1 MTPED
6 LDKLINDP
14 KTWVVKDFN
23 NINNIYLNLE
33 QIEILI
39 ESTTALLRQKHNDSL
54 HFKDFENT
62 RKSIEAIDTV
72 RDLLFAAEEKERSRN

>member
-6 LDKLINDP
+6 LDKLISDP

-39 ESTTALLRQKHNDSL
+39 ESTTVLLMQKHNDSL

-62 RKSIEAIDTV
+62 KKSIEKINNV
-72 RDLLFAAEEKERSRN
+72 RDILFAAEERERSRN

>member
-6 LDKLINDP
+6 LDKLISDP

-39 ESTTALLRQKHNDSL
+39 ESTTVLLKQKHNDSL

-72 RDLLFAAEEKERSRN
+72 RDILFAAEEKERSRN

>member
-62 RKSIEAIDTV
+62 RKSIEAIDSV
-72 RDLLFAAEEKERSRN
+72 RDLLFAAEERERSRN

>member
-6 LDKLINDP
+6 LDKIISDP

-23 NINNIYLNLE
+23 NINNIYFNLE

-72 RDLLFAAEEKERSRN
+72 RDLLFAAEEKEKSRN

>member
-23 NINNIYLNLE
+23 NISNIYLHLDE
-33 QIEILI
+33 IEVLITGLKLLI
-39 ESTTALLRQKHNDSL
+39 EQESTGKQNDSRN
-54 HFKDFENT
+54 E
-62 RKSIEAIDTV
+62 
-72 RDLLFAAEEKERSRN
+72 LLEKLYALDDRERSRN

>member
-6 LDKLINDP
+6 LDKIISDP

-23 NINNIYLNLE
+23 NINNIYFNLE

-39 ESTTALLRQKHNDSL
+39 ESTTVLLKQKHNDSL

-62 RKSIEAIDTV
+62 KKSIEAIDTV
-72 RDLLFAAEEKERSRN
+72 RDILFAAEEKERSRN

>member
-1 MTPED
+1 MTPEN

-39 ESTTALLRQKHNDSL
+39 ESTTALLKQKHNDSL

-62 RKSIEAIDTV
+62 KKSIEAIDTV